1 MGWGQIWTPK
11 HSEGAGHE
19 AWAGA
24 VARQGR
30 HHDPIGELEGAD
42 LHALEQRLDG

>member
-1 MGWGQIWTPK
+1 LNKINQL
-11 HSEGAGHE
+11 SDNGHE